1 MKNPQDKTRQ
11 IEADDVLQAAYIPD
25 RWDRGQ
31 VPGIEAQIKGLE
43 TLLHHLLDLAG
54 PEKMLEIYQ
63 KIDGTT
69 ELYDRW
75 NGTTT
80 QLTAK

>member
-1 MKNPQDKTRQ
+1 MKAPTTKFRK

-54 PEKMLEIYQ
+54 SEKMLEIY
-63 KIDGTT
+63 KRIDGTT
-69 ELYDRW
+69 EFYDRW

-80 QLTAK
+80 KLTAK